1 MALTSKSSYVKPPRQ
16 VCLGRRAV
24 GQDFS
29 PSRLRFRGELR
40 RPHRPPHSS
49 ARLGP
54 SPVRRGEFVAR
65 TRSKP
70 VRHSNIGAAAGPPI

>member
-29 PSRLRFRGELR
+29 PSRRRFVVSFDG
-40 RPHRPPHSS
+40 PHRPPHSF

-54 SPVRRGEFVAR
+54 SPVRGRIN
-65 TRSKP
+65 SC
-70 VRHSNIGAAAGPPI
+70 SNSASPSVTVNIRRPQDPI